1 MGCQVIGIVKCAEC
15 GGRGELIKYFSSLS
29 LYWVSC
35 YQGQMSGAHAPGA
48 AGLWR
53 TEREAV
59 AAWNTYQER
68 ANEIKSAREAW
79 AVVVEELGLT
89 SEFPSAADHAEI
101 CDALRELNALAAETL
116 SAREDALR
124 HEGRADYLE
133 ALLTRLL
140 ATRQGRTVGY
150 EPPEVQALWREVDEA
165 HRAHGSATR
174 KQVRS
179 EQE

>member
-1 MGCQVIGIVKCAEC
+1 MGCQVISIVKCVEC
-15 GGRGELIKYFSSLS
+15 GSPGKLIRYYGSPS

-35 YQGQMSGAHAPGA
+35 YLGEMSGAHAPGS

-68 ANEIKSAREAW
+68 ANEIKSAR
-79 AVVVEELGLT
+79 
-89 SEFPSAADHAEI
+89 D
-101 CDALRELNALAAETL
+101 
-116 SAREDALR
+116 DALR

-133 ALLTRLL
+133 SLMTRLL

-150 EPPEVQALWREVDEA
+150 EPPELQALWRKVEKALEGKEGA
-165 HRAHGSATR
+165 
-174 KQVRS
+174 K
-179 EQE
+179 

>member
-1 MGCQVIGIVKCAEC
+1 MIDIVKCAEC
-15 GGRGELIKYFSSLS
+15 GGRGELIRYFSSLS

-35 YQGQMSGAHAPGA
+35 YLGQMGSAHAPGA

-68 ANEIKSAREAW
+68 ANEIKRAHEAW

-89 SEFPSAADHAEI
+89 SEFPSAADHATI
-101 CDALRELNALAAETL
+101 CDALRELNALALETL

-124 HEGRADYLE
+124 HEGRADYFA

-150 EPPEVQALWREVDEA
+150 EPPEVQALWREVEKALDYKEGA
-165 HRAHGSATR
+165 
-174 KQVRS
+174 K
-179 EQE
+179 